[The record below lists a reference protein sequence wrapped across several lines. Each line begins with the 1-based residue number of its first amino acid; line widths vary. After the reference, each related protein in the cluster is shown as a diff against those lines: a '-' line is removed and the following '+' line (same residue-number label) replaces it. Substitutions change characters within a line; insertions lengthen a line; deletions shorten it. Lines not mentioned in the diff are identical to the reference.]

1 MITKRTVVIMFQY
14 IHVTMIWYITKTN
27 TALYVNYISTF
38 KRKKKGRIPQRRRRR
53 KKLATASPEVPVM
66 EGGVSLGSR
75 WGPKQNQTTLA
86 LTGGQSIPLPG
97 TICPTSLVHR
107 CEYGGIA
114 QARVENLGQPR
125 IYANKG
131 HVIVNL
137 TVDLPG
143 PCSPDIWSHIILDVS
158 VEVFLDVVYI

>member
-1 MITKRTVVIMFQY
+1 MFQY

-27 TALYVNYISTF
+27 TVLYVNYISTY
-38 KRKKKGRIPQRRRRR
+38 KRKKKGRRPQRRRRR
-53 KKLATASPEVPVM
+53 KKLATMSPEVLVM

-86 LTGGQSIPLPG
+86 LTGGQSMPLSV
-97 TICPTSLVHR
+97 TICPTSLGHR

-114 QARVENLGQPR
+114 QATVENLGQPR
-125 IYANKG
+125 IYTNKG
-131 HVIVNL
+131 PVIVNL
-137 TVDLPG
+137 TIDLPG

-158 VEVFLDVVYI
+158 VGEFLDVVYI